1 MRLRQLVGIGLVAAL
16 VAGVLAMRSLG
27 DSDDGDELGPLRRA
41 VGLESCPAALGTDLP
56 KVTLPCLAGGP
67 DVAVAGGAP
76 GKPMLVNIWATWC
89 RPCVEEVPLLLQLR
103 AQAGDRLGIV
113 GVLHQDLQGQ
123 ALEFARQYGMHYPS
137 VVDEDGT
144 VLRAFGS
151 GPPITLLID
160 ATGKVRQ
167 VKRGQFHSLAE
178 LRTAV
183 SDALGLTL

>member
-1 MRLRQLVGIGLVAAL
+1 VRLRQVVGVGLVAVLVGGILAL
-16 VAGVLAMRSLG
+16 RPVG
-27 DSDDGDELGPLRRA
+27 DSGDGDALGPLRRA
-41 VGLESCPAALGTDLP
+41 VGLESCPAALGVDLP

-67 DVAVAGGAP
+67 DVAVASAPP

-89 RPCVEEVPLLLQLR
+89 APCVEEVPLLLQLR
-103 AQAGDRLGIV
+103 AQAGDRLGMV
-113 GVLHQDLQGQ
+113 GVLHQDLQDQ

-137 VVDEDGT
+137 VVDDDGK

-160 ATGKVRQ
+160 AQGKVKQ
-167 VKRGQFHSLAE
+167 VKRGQYHSLDE